1 MSAPH
6 DRTANERAA
15 WSSFQDDLAPSAPH
29 VGPFPHAAFLEASE
43 LATGG
48 AGDLSILPSESGAA
62 AFVSEDASLRF
73 AGPSWI
79 TDYHAPLGHL
89 DTDLDDYLGNQS
101 GSTFSFDS
109 LPWEAVPP
117 LSASLDRVGARFEVE
132 VHAATGVLGLP
143 ATGEEWLQSLGK
155 KDRHE
160 VRRKRRRYEEAMGG
174 IEITASGVS
183 ALGRFGDLH
192 RTAPGAKGSFMTP
205 EMEAFFGSLLRDA
218 DAIIHEL
225 VGQGR
230 TVAAAFG
237 FETADAYY
245 YYNSAFD
252 ADARSLSPG
261 IVLISELIEQQIQR
275 GAVVFDFLKGAESYK
290 YRLGARP
297 RDLYVIEGVL

>member
-1 MSAPH
+1 MSTPH
-6 DRTANERAA
+6 DRTAEERTAC
-15 WSSFQDDLAPSAPH
+15 SSFQDDLAPSAPH
-29 VGPFPHAAFLEASE
+29 VGPFPHVAFLQASE
-43 LATGG
+43 IATDGT
-48 AGDLSILPSESGAA
+48 GDLSILPSNSGAA

-73 AGPSWI
+73 AGPAWI
-79 TDYHAPLGHL
+79 TDYHAPLG
-89 DTDLDDYLGNQS
+89 DIEADLDDYLSTRS
-101 GSTFSFDS
+101 GSAFSFDS
-109 LPWEAVPP
+109 LPQEAVAPV
-117 LSASLDRVGARFEVE
+117 SASLDRIGARFEVE
-132 VHAATGVLGLP
+132 VHAATGVLDLP
-143 ATGEEWLQSLGK
+143 ATGDEWLQSLGK

-160 VRRKRRRYEEAMGG
+160 VRRKRRRYEEAIGAIEVTESG
-174 IEITASGVS
+174 IS

-192 RTAPGAKGSFMTP
+192 RSAPGAKGSFMTSD
-205 EMEAFFGSLLRDA
+205 MEAFFGSLVLEA
-218 DAIIHEL
+218 GATIHEL
-225 VGQGR
+225 VDQGR

-261 IVLISELIEQQIQR
+261 IVLISELVDKQIQR